1 MLAAVRN
8 FAKSW
13 VATALIGLLIVSF
26 AIFGVHDVFKGKIS
40 DAVVSAG
47 TRQVSSADFKRMF
60 DNAKKQ
66 AEQRSGQ
73 PISYDDAVAHGLDQ
87 QLLTEVAANEAY
99 MAVLA
104 KDGLRPSAQLIVDQ
118 IRKNPQFFDP
128 ISGKFDQKAYQSIL
142 AENGLTPAKAE
153 SIFRDEIA
161 DAQYSA
167 GAVAGFR
174 APRIYT
180 ALYAALGLE
189 NRNLTYFVVD
199 PAKVDKPG
207 APTDA
212 QLTAFMKENAAQLTK
227 PELRGLTIVRFSTK
241 ALTPSMTAD
250 PKDLEKL
257 YNFRKDSLS
266 TPEKRSMTVLLAP
279 DAKAA
284 AAAAARLGKGEDP
297 AAVARA
303 LGKPPVQLADTP
315 TAAVPDRKVADA
327 AFALAEGQ
335 VSQPIQGELGWA
347 VVKLGKI
354 TPGKAKTFE
363 EAKPELEA
371 QLKKDAAQQKIYD
384 VVQKYED
391 ARSAGAN
398 LSEAAAKVGASALS
412 LAPVSQ
418 SGADGTGK
426 PVPGLSE
433 KMLKAAFA
441 LPEGGESDVE
451 DEGGGEYYA
460 VRVEKILPPALPGL
474 DEVRAPL
481 TRYFLMR
488 ETAKLMEA
496 KANEL
501 AARVRKGESV
511 EAVAAA
517 FGAPV
522 SHAIGVDRVNAR
534 QNQALSPDLLN
545 KLFGAKAGD
554 VLIGQ
559 ANPFGFAV
567 GKVDAIQPGPTA
579 QAARIAEA
587 QRPQVTMQLLQE
599 MGERARLAA
608 GQLVKVRTDQNKARS
623 ALGVAPIDT
632 KKAKDQPKTPERA
645 G

>member
-1 MLAAVRN
+1 MMLDSIA
-8 FAKSW
+8 S
-13 VATALIGLLIVSF
+13 
-26 AIFGVHDVFKGKIS
+26 
-40 DAVVSAG
+40 
-47 TRQVSSADFKRMF
+47 
-60 DNAKKQ
+60 NAC
-66 AEQRSGQ
+66 
-73 PISYDDAVAHGLDQ
+73 AHYIHNMLF
-87 QLLTEVAANEAY
+87 L
-99 MAVLA
+99 
-104 KDGLRPSAQLIVDQ
+104 
-118 IRKNPQFFDP
+118 
-128 ISGKFDQKAYQSIL
+128 
-142 AENGLTPAKAE
+142 
-153 SIFRDEIA
+153 
-161 DAQYSA
+161 
-167 GAVAGFR
+167 
-174 APRIYT
+174 
-180 ALYAALGLE
+180 
-189 NRNLTYFVVD
+189 
-199 PAKVDKPG
+199 
-207 APTDA
+207 
-212 QLTAFMKENAAQLTK
+212 
-227 PELRGLTIVRFSTK
+227 
-241 ALTPSMTAD
+241 
-250 PKDLEKL
+250 
-257 YNFRKDSLS
+257 
-266 TPEKRSMTVLLAP
+266 
-279 DAKAA
+279 
-284 AAAAARLGKGEDP
+284 LGKSMDESAEVED
-297 AAVARA
+297 VEGVCLRA
-303 LGKPPVQLADTP
+303 NSIESFDTC
-315 TAAVPDRKVADA
+315 TLKMKV
-327 AFALAEGQ
+327 
-335 VSQPIQGELGWA
+335 
-347 VVKLGKI
+347 
-354 TPGKAKTFE
+354 
-363 EAKPELEA
+363 
-371 QLKKDAAQQKIYD
+371 
-384 VVQKYED
+384 
-391 ARSAGAN
+391 
-398 LSEAAAKVGASALS
+398 
-412 LAPVSQ
+412 
-418 SGADGTGK
+418 SGAD
-426 PVPGLSE
+426 LYIAASHAAE
-433 KMLKAAFA
+433 KERW
-441 LPEGGESDVE
+441 PEFVYKFENATLTYVE